1 MPGDTAC
8 RTNNLAEIIQLL
20 PSSLERAEALEQLR
34 WLETGSRIRV
44 AETNLESYRIGTPE
58 DLARV

>member
-8 RTNNLAEIIQLL
+8 RTNILAEITQLL

-34 WLETGSRIRV
+34 WLENGCRIRV
-44 AETNLESYRIGTPE
+44 AETDLKSYGIGTPE